1 MLFAPS
7 RLRVNLFHLPRA
19 RRPLI
24 FSRKD
29 AKARRREE
37 FDMTLRTRSLIIA
50 AIIFITDQIMKALVL
65 GPIGLRVEG
74 DSIELLPIFN
84 LTLVHN
90 EGISLGLFQATSD
103 VMRWG
108 LVAVTGAVSVVVGV
122 WLWREANRHDALGLS
137 LVLGGA
143 LGNLVD
149 RVRFGYVVDY
159 ADLHF
164 GAFRPFLVFNIA
176 DAAITI
182 GVLVLLMRAL
192 FAKETGKAGAEAIRA
207 EK

>member
-1 MLFAPS
+1 
-7 RLRVNLFHLPRA
+7 
-19 RRPLI
+19 
-24 FSRKD
+24 
-29 AKARRREE
+29 
-37 FDMTLRTRSLIIA
+37 MTLRTRSLLIA
-50 AIIFITDQIMKALVL
+50 AAIFITDQIMKALVL
-65 GPIGLRVEG
+65 GPFGLRVEG

-90 EGISLGLFQATSD
+90 EGISLGLLQASSD
-103 VMRWG
+103 AMRWG
-108 LVAVTGAVSVVVGV
+108 LVAMTGAVSLFVAS
-122 WLWREANRHDALGLS
+122 WLWREANRLDALGLS

-182 GVLVLLMRAL
+182 GVLVLLARAL
-192 FAKETGKAGAEAIRA
+192 FAKDDAKPRGTTANA

>member
-1 MLFAPS
+1 M
-7 RLRVNLFHLPRA
+7 N
-19 RRPLI
+19 
-24 FSRKD
+24 
-29 AKARRREE
+29 
-37 FDMTLRTRSLIIA
+37 LRTRSLLIA
-50 AIIFITDQIMKALVL
+50 AAIFIIDQIMKALVL
-65 GPIGLRVEG
+65 GPFGLRVEG

-90 EGISLGLFQATSD
+90 EGISLGLLQASSD
-103 VMRWG
+103 AMRWG
-108 LVAVTGAVSVVVGV
+108 LVAVTGAVSLFVAR
-122 WLWREANRHDALGLS
+122 WLWREANRLDALGLS

-182 GVLVLLMRAL
+182 GVLVLLARAL
-192 FAKETGKAGAEAIRA
+192 FAKDDAKPRGTTANA